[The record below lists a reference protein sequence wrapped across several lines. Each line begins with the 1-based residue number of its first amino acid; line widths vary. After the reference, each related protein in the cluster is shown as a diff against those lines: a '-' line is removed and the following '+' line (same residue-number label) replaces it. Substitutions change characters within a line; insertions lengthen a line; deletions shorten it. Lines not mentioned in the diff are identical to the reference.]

1 MIPEMIQALTAGCL
15 ATVLIAI
22 GAFTPGWTII
32 SGPVWDH
39 SFGPMWHNHSV
50 TSVKLGLWFQQICTV
65 DSCTTSVYPRQMYDV
80 EGK

>member
-65 DSCTTSVYPRQMYDV
+65 DSCTTSVYPRHMYDV
-80 EGK
+80 VGK